1 MIQESITKIIEGNSL
16 STEEASNVMNEI
28 MNGDTTPAQIASFI
42 TALRMKGES
51 VEEVVGMAT
60 AMRQHSIKINISGTL
75 VDTCGTGGDG
85 SNTFN
90 ISTASSVA
98 ASAAGLKIAKHG
110 NRSASSI
117 CGSADVLEECG
128 VKIDMSP
135 SDVAYSIEKIG
146 IGFMFAPIFHP
157 AMKHAGPPR
166 REIGIRTIFN
176 ILGPLTN
183 PANAQIQILGIARK
197 ELGFLMAETLRRLK
211 THKSFI
217 VHGEDGID
225 EFTLSGQTYIWE
237 ISDDTILEHSISP
250 EDVGLTRSPLSN
262 LKGGSIKENKQML
275 ESVLDGTPG
284 SLQDSIAFNTGA
296 AIYLSGNA
304 KTFKDG
310 VNQAKEILT
319 SGLGRKKLEEWVDLS
334 SNIQNTK

>member
-1 MIQESITKIIEGNSL
+1 MIQESIAKIVEGNSL
-16 STEEASNVMNEI
+16 STTEASTVMDEI
-28 MNGDTTPAQIASFI
+28 MNGETTPAQISSFI

-51 VEEVVGMAT
+51 VEEIVGMAT
-60 AMRQHSIKINISGTL
+60 TMRQHSIKINITGTL

-90 ISTASSVA
+90 ISTASSIVA
-98 ASAAGLKIAKHG
+98 AAAGLKIAKHG

-157 AMKHAGPPR
+157 AVKHAGPPR
-166 REIGIRTIFN
+166 REISIRTIFN

-197 ELGFLMAETLRRLK
+197 ELGPLIAEALKRLK
-211 THKSFI
+211 THKAFI

-225 EFTLSGQTYIWE
+225 EFTLSGKTHIWE
-237 ISDDTILEHSISP
+237 ISNDKILEHSISP
-250 EDVGLTRSPLSN
+250 EDVGLSRSPLSN
-262 LKGGSIKENKQML
+262 LQGGSIQENKQML
-275 ESVLDGTPG
+275 ESVLEGTPG
-284 SLQDSIAFNTGA
+284 SLQDSIAFNSGA
-296 AIYLSGNA
+296 AIYLAEKA

-310 VNQAKEILT
+310 VDQAKEILS
-319 SGLGRKKLEEWVDLS
+319 SGMGGKKLEEWVDLS
-334 SNIQNTK
+334 TNI